1 MDNLK
6 VIFKNKSKTDIT
18 VPNEF
23 GITEEIST
31 FRLQPGDKKEVM
43 VSADNPIAIYEEIC
57 WVKKTDRNDRFYS
70 DVKLK
75 KRKGFKQELEEPVI
89 SIDLSFDWNSDL
101 DANPSQNFS
110 YYVFDEY
117 HLMSM
122 LNIPMKVSLQYF
134 KLNTILA
141 VYKKMILRKVVDER
155 SHFEER
161 GYKIKFEIGLMEP
174 RRDRELE
181 SLGLH
186 LSEHFRN
193 FVLRPQRQ
201 REGLPAN

>member
-31 FRLQPGDKKEVM
+31 FRLRPEDKKEVM
-43 VSADNPIAIYEEIC
+43 VSADNPVSIYEEIC

-141 VYKKMILRKVVDER
+141 IYKKMILRKVIDEK
-155 SHFEER
+155 SNFEER
-161 GYKIKFEIGLMEP
+161 GYKIKFEIGLMQP
-174 RRDRELE
+174 RRDKELE
-181 SLGLH
+181 GLGLH
-186 LSEHFRN
+186 LSQNFRN
-193 FVLRPQRQ
+193 HILRLQRE